1 MNSDIANA
9 PGGVDIGSIFGEE
22 DTVPLSAIA
31 ADMTQLVTSS
41 RNGIKSRSNTAFP
54 YSADGSDLP
63 SASTAHVRKGQ
74 GVGPFGASN
83 NRGFA
88 CTNMSHGN
96 FTGQQ
101 LEAGG
106 GLAGQPISQM
116 QSFDTLASRVS
127 APNLVHLLEMSSHKL
142 STLLLRSITF
152 STLQLDKLI
161 LFFCTSSE

>member
-22 DTVPLSAIA
+22 DTVPLSTIA

-41 RNGIKSRSNTAFP
+41 RNGTKGRSDIA
-54 YSADGSDLP
+54 YLADGSNLP
-63 SASTAHVRKGQ
+63 VISSEYTRKGLGV
-74 GVGPFGASN
+74 GVGPYGAN
-83 NRGFA
+83 NIRGYP

-96 FTGQQ
+96 FTGHQ
-101 LEAGG
+101 LDAGG
-106 GLAGQPISQM
+106 GLALAGQPISQM

-142 STLLLRSITF
+142 R
-152 STLQLDKLI
+152 K
-161 LFFCTSSE
+161 

>member
-22 DTVPLSAIA
+22 DTVPLSTIA

-41 RNGIKSRSNTAFP
+41 RNGTKGRSYIA
-54 YSADGSDLP
+54 YLADGSDLAKP
-63 SASTAHVRKGQ
+63 SSAYTRKGLGVGV
-74 GVGPFGASN
+74 GVGPYGAN
-83 NRGFA
+83 NIRGYP

-96 FTGQQ
+96 FTGHQ
-101 LEAGG
+101 LDAGG
-106 GLAGQPISQM
+106 GLALAGQPISQM

-142 STLLLRSITF
+142 R
-152 STLQLDKLI
+152 K
-161 LFFCTSSE
+161 

>member
-22 DTVPLSAIA
+22 DTVPLSTIA

-41 RNGIKSRSNTAFP
+41 RNGTKHSSN
-54 YSADGSDLP
+54 SNCLADGSDSPLAS
-63 SASTAHVRKGQ
+63 SAYVRKGY
-74 GVGPFGASN
+74 GNGPYGTN
-83 NRGFA
+83 NIRGYP

-96 FTGQQ
+96 LTGHQ
-101 LEAGG
+101 LDAGG

-142 STLLLRSITF
+142 RT
-152 STLQLDKLI
+152 
-161 LFFCTSSE
+161 

>member
-22 DTVPLSAIA
+22 DTVPLSMIA

-41 RNGIKSRSNTAFP
+41 RNGTKSRSATAFP

-63 SASTAHVRKGQ
+63 LVSTACVRKGH
-74 GVGPFGASN
+74 GVGPFRANN

-142 STLLLRSITF
+142 SKLHSHFITVSTQLL
-152 STLQLDKLI
+152 DALI
-161 LFFCTSSE
+161 LYYRTSSG